1 LIKAFRGS
9 AKSYGERLPKRGTQQ
24 VGRELAAALNTALR
38 EVLEPLLREVES
50 LNERIR
56 EYDQRIEQM
65 ARDAYPEI
73 ALLKQVKGVGTPTWH
88 RAQNRSQRVRV
99 EGWRQRRL
107 G

>member
-9 AKSYGERLPKRGTQQ
+9 AKSYGQRLPKRIAQQ
-24 VGRELAAALNTALR
+24 VGLELAGALSGRLG
-38 EVLEPLLREVES
+38 EVVEPLLREIES